1 MQSFSVD
8 RLPFAAKCDSLTTSC
23 VAEARP
29 APFAQRCLSI
39 RRADRTA
46 PGMKSARTESQDPIG
61 WCALLAIAF
70 LALCCVR
77 LTIPSIAYF
86 DEVHYVPALR
96 EWIALDH
103 FTNREHP
110 PLAKQLLAL
119 SVLVFG
125 DNPLGWRVLPV
136 LAGALALFAAMRA
149 LWFATLSRFAT
160 LSYGVLLAT
169 GFLLFVN
176 ARIAMLDIFYLAFL
190 ALAFWQ
196 GAAAMRE
203 PETGRRRLAITG
215 LALGLAMAAKWNA
228 LVLAPVPGLVF
239 LGLRWAA
246 GRRRLFFSRRGLPV
260 PGITLVEAALWLG
273 IVPLLVYSATYLP
286 AYLFTEGAIGSPGAP
301 SDIIDLH
308 RTMLTMQENVVKPHP
323 YQSVWWQWVLNL
335 RGIWYLYEPV
345 DGAYRGILLIGNPLT
360 MLLGLPALG
369 WCLFRGVVGRGA
381 TGRDPIALSIALLY
395 LLTLGFWIVAAKP
408 IQFYYHY
415 MLPSMFLLAALA
427 LALDAL
433 WKSGK
438 RWLALAPLAISA
450 ALFAW
455 FYPILSAAPLEGKM
469 AFLDYVWLKGWQ

>member
-1 MQSFSVD
+1 
-8 RLPFAAKCDSLTTSC
+8 
-23 VAEARP
+23 
-29 APFAQRCLSI
+29 
-39 RRADRTA
+39 
-46 PGMKSARTESQDPIG
+46 MKSARTASQDPIG

-96 EWIALDH
+96 EWLSLGE

-110 PLAKQLLAL
+110 PFAKQLLAL

-125 DNPLGWRVLPV
+125 DTPLGWRALPV
-136 LAGALALFAAMRA
+136 VAGAAALFASIRA

-160 LSYGVLLAT
+160 LAYGVLLAT
-169 GFLLFVN
+169 GFPLFVN

-196 GAAAMRE
+196 SVAAMCE
-203 PETGRRRLAITG
+203 PETGRRRLAIAG
-215 LALGLAMAAKWNA
+215 VMLGLAMASKWNA

-239 LGLRWAA
+239 LALRWAA
-246 GRRRLFFSRRGLPV
+246 GRRRLFLSRRGLPV
-260 PGITLVEAALWLG
+260 PGITLVEAAFWLG
-273 IVPLLVYSATYLP
+273 LLPLMVYAATYLP
-286 AYLFTEGAIGSPGAP
+286 AYLFSEGAIGSAGAP
-301 SDIIDLH
+301 ANILDLH

-323 YQSVWWQWVLNL
+323 YQSVWWQWVLNW
-335 RGIWYLYEPV
+335 RAIWYLYEPV

-360 MLLGLPALG
+360 MLLGLPALA
-369 WCLFRGVVGRGA
+369 WCLWRGLA
-381 TGRDPIALSIALLY
+381 KRDPAALSVSLLY

-415 MLPSMFLLAALA
+415 LLPSMFLLAALA

-433 WKSGK
+433 WQSGR
-438 RWLALAPLAISA
+438 RWLALGPLAISA

-455 FYPILSAAPLEGKM
+455 FYPILSAAPLDGKM
-469 AFLDYVWLKGWQ
+469 AFLEYTWLKSWQ

>member
-1 MQSFSVD
+1 M
-8 RLPFAAKCDSLTTSC
+8 R
-23 VAEARP
+23 
-29 APFAQRCLSI
+29 
-39 RRADRTA
+39 
-46 PGMKSARTESQDPIG
+46 SARSASQDPLG
-61 WCALLAIAF
+61 WCALLAVAF
-70 LALCCVR
+70 FALCCVR

-96 EWIALDH
+96 EWLALDH

-110 PLAKQLLAL
+110 PFAKQLLAL
-119 SVLVFG
+119 GVWVLG
-125 DNPLGWRVLPV
+125 DTPLGWRLVPAM
-136 LAGALALFAAMRA
+136 AGALALFAAMRA
-149 LWFATLSRFAT
+149 MWCATQQRFAT
-160 LSYGVLLAT
+160 LGYGVLLAS
-169 GFLLFVN
+169 GFLLFVH

-203 PETGRRRLAITG
+203 PETGRRRLAVMG
-215 LALGLAMAAKWNA
+215 VALGLAMASKWNA

-239 LGLRWAA
+239 LGLRWGA
-246 GRRRLFFSRRGLPV
+246 GRRRLILTRRGLPV
-260 PGITLVEAALWLG
+260 PGMTLVEAALWLG
-273 IVPLLVYSATYLP
+273 IVPLAVYGATYLP
-286 AYLFTEGAIGSPGAP
+286 AYLFQDGAIGSAGAP
-301 SDIIDLH
+301 ADIVTLH
-308 RTMLTMQENVVKPHP
+308 REMLSMQENVVQPHP
-323 YQSVWWQWVLNL
+323 YQSVWWQWVINS
-335 RGIWYLYEPV
+335 RAIWYLYESI

-369 WCLFRGVVGRGA
+369 WCLLRGVVGRGA
-381 TGRDPIALSIALLY
+381 MGRDPVALSIALLY

>member
-1 MQSFSVD
+1 
-8 RLPFAAKCDSLTTSC
+8 
-23 VAEARP
+23 
-29 APFAQRCLSI
+29 
-39 RRADRTA
+39 
-46 PGMKSARTESQDPIG
+46 MKSARTASQDPID

-96 EWIALDH
+96 EWLSLGE

-110 PLAKQLLAL
+110 PFAKQLLAL
-119 SVLVFG
+119 SVLVI
-125 DNPLGWRVLPV
+125 DDTPLGWRVLPV
-136 LAGALALFAAMRA
+136 VAGTAALFASMRA

-160 LSYGVLLAT
+160 LAYGVLLAT
-169 GFLLFVN
+169 GFPLFVN

-196 GAAAMRE
+196 SVAAMCE
-203 PETGRRRLAITG
+203 PETGRRRLAIAG
-215 LALGLAMAAKWNA
+215 VMLGLAMASKWNA

-239 LGLRWAA
+239 LALRWAA
-246 GRRRLFFSRRGLPV
+246 GRRRLFLSRRGLPV
-260 PGITLVEAALWLG
+260 PGITLVEAAFWLG
-273 IVPLLVYSATYLP
+273 LLPLMVYAATYLP
-286 AYLFTEGAIGSPGAP
+286 AYLFSEGAIGSAGAP
-301 SDIIDLH
+301 ANILDLH

-323 YQSVWWQWVLNL
+323 YQSVWWEWVLNW
-335 RGIWYLYEPV
+335 RAIWYLYEPV

-360 MLLGLPALG
+360 MLLGLPALV
-369 WCLFRGVVGRGA
+369 WCLWRGLA
-381 TGRDPIALSIALLY
+381 KRDPAALSVALLY

-415 MLPSMFLLAALA
+415 LLPSMFLLAALA

-433 WKSGK
+433 WQSGR
-438 RWLALAPLAISA
+438 RWLALGPLAISA

-455 FYPILSAAPLEGKM
+455 FYPILSAAPLDGKM
-469 AFLDYVWLKGWQ
+469 AFLEYTWLKSWQ

>member
-1 MQSFSVD
+1 
-8 RLPFAAKCDSLTTSC
+8 
-23 VAEARP
+23 
-29 APFAQRCLSI
+29 
-39 RRADRTA
+39 
-46 PGMKSARTESQDPIG
+46 MKSARTASQDPIG

-77 LTIPSIAYF
+77 LTIPGIAYF

-96 EWIALDH
+96 EWLSLGE

-110 PLAKQLLAL
+110 PFAKQLLAL

-125 DNPLGWRVLPV
+125 DTPLGWRALPV
-136 LAGALALFAAMRA
+136 VAGAAALFASMRA

-160 LSYGVLLAT
+160 LAYGVLLAT

-196 GAAAMRE
+196 SVAAMRE
-203 PETGRRRLAITG
+203 PETGRRRLAIAG
-215 LALGLAMAAKWNA
+215 VMLGLAMASKWNA

-239 LGLRWAA
+239 LALRWAA
-246 GRRRLFFSRRGLPV
+246 GRRRLFLSRRGLPV
-260 PGITLVEAALWLG
+260 PGITLVEAAFWLG
-273 IVPLLVYSATYLP
+273 LLPLMVYAATYLP
-286 AYLFTEGAIGSPGAP
+286 AYLFSEGAIGSAGAP
-301 SDIIDLH
+301 ANILDLH

-323 YQSVWWQWVLNL
+323 YQSVWWQWVLNW
-335 RGIWYLYEPV
+335 RAIWYLYEPV

-360 MLLGLPALG
+360 MLLGLPALV
-369 WCLFRGVVGRGA
+369 WCLWRGLA
-381 TGRDPIALSIALLY
+381 KRDPAALSVALLY

-415 MLPSMFLLAALA
+415 LLPSMFLLAALA

-433 WKSGK
+433 WQSGR
-438 RWLALAPLAISA
+438 RWLALGPLAISA

-455 FYPILSAAPLEGKM
+455 FYPILSAAPLDGKM
-469 AFLDYVWLKGWQ
+469 AFLEYTWLKSWQ

>member
-1 MQSFSVD
+1 
-8 RLPFAAKCDSLTTSC
+8 
-23 VAEARP
+23 
-29 APFAQRCLSI
+29 
-39 RRADRTA
+39 
-46 PGMKSARTESQDPIG
+46 MKSARMASQDPIG
-61 WCALLAIAF
+61 WCALLALAF

-125 DNPLGWRVLPV
+125 DNPLGWRALPV

-160 LSYGVLLAT
+160 LGYGVLLVT
-169 GFLLFVN
+169 GFHLFVN

-203 PETGRRRLAITG
+203 PETGRRRLAIMG
-215 LALGLAMAAKWNA
+215 VALGLAMAAKWNA

-246 GRRRLFFSRRGLPV
+246 GRRRLFLSRRGLPV

-273 IVPLLVYSATYLP
+273 IVPLVVYAATCSA
-286 AYLFTEGAIGSPGAP
+286 GAP
-301 SDIIDLH
+301 RDIIDLH

-335 RGIWYLYEPV
+335 RAIWYLYEPV

-369 WCLFRGVVGRGA
+369 WCLWRGLVARSGGA
-381 TGRDPIALSIALLY
+381 RDPVALSVALLY

-427 LALDAL
+427 LALDTL
-433 WKSGK
+433 WRSGH
-438 RWLALAPLAISA
+438 RWLALTPLAISA

>member
-1 MQSFSVD
+1 
-8 RLPFAAKCDSLTTSC
+8 
-23 VAEARP
+23 
-29 APFAQRCLSI
+29 
-39 RRADRTA
+39 
-46 PGMKSARTESQDPIG
+46 MKSARTASQDPID

-96 EWIALDH
+96 EWLSLGE

-110 PLAKQLLAL
+110 PFAKQLLAL
-119 SVLVFG
+119 SVLVI
-125 DNPLGWRVLPV
+125 DDTPLGWRVLPV
-136 LAGALALFAAMRA
+136 VAGTAALFASMRA

-160 LSYGVLLAT
+160 LAYGVLLAT
-169 GFLLFVN
+169 GFPLFVN

-196 GAAAMRE
+196 SVAAMCE
-203 PETGRRRLAITG
+203 PETGRRRLAIAG
-215 LALGLAMAAKWNA
+215 VMLGLAMASKWNA

-239 LGLRWAA
+239 LALRWAA
-246 GRRRLFFSRRGLPV
+246 GRRRLFLSRRGLPV
-260 PGITLVEAALWLG
+260 PGITLVEAAFWLG
-273 IVPLLVYSATYLP
+273 LLPLMVYAATYLP
-286 AYLFTEGAIGSPGAP
+286 AYLFSEGAIGSAGAP
-301 SDIIDLH
+301 ANILDLH

-323 YQSVWWQWVLNL
+323 YQSVWWQWVLNW
-335 RGIWYLYEPV
+335 RAIWYLYEPV

-360 MLLGLPALG
+360 MLLGLPALV
-369 WCLFRGVVGRGA
+369 WCLWRGLA
-381 TGRDPIALSIALLY
+381 KRDPAALSVALLY

-415 MLPSMFLLAALA
+415 LLPSMFLLAALA

-433 WKSGK
+433 WQSGR
-438 RWLALAPLAISA
+438 RWLALGPLAISA

-455 FYPILSAAPLEGKM
+455 FYPILSAAPLDGKM
-469 AFLDYVWLKGWQ
+469 AFLEYTWLKSWQ